1 MENRSIA
8 VKIEFG
14 YADIYFNE
22 GTDLTD
28 AELKAFATDKFI
40 EEITTLCERKDLRDY
55 VYSSINN
62 GEFTLSKT
70 RKVLTKQRTK

>member
-1 MENRSIA
+1 MEVRRITL
-8 VKIEFG
+8 KIEFG

-62 GEFTLSKT
+62 GEFTLNR
-70 RKVLTKQRTK
+70 RKKLSTG